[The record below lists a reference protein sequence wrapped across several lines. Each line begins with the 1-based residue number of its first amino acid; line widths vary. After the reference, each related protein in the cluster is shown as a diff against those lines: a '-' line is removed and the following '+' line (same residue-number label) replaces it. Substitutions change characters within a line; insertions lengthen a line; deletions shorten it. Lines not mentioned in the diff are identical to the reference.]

1 MKLYWLPE
9 KLLFLSPKVLLFTW
23 KLCLPSQKQFF
34 LPQIIAAVYGVKES
48 YHNLQVLITF
58 LRLQEQRQS
67 KLVMD
72 LSCANKTS
80 GLQAAR
86 AR

>member
-1 MKLYWLPE
+1 M
-9 KLLFLSPKVLLFTW
+9 
-23 KLCLPSQKQFF
+23 
-34 LPQIIAAVYGVKES
+34 YGVKES
-48 YHNLQVLITF
+48 YHNLHVLFSF
-58 LRLQEQRQS
+58 LRLQEQRQC